1 MANVVLSGVSED
13 AGVQGSL
20 FEGIKFWLSQK
31 VPQRSRFVNDVKV
44 NNALAQSQAKLSQA
58 LRLTLN
64 RPMVAQSFQLR
75 NMQM

>member
-31 VPQRSRFVNDVKV
+31 VPQRSRFENDVKV